1 MRTRTAS
8 QPGTPP
14 AAIHTAG
21 AFIVQPADVNGHSL
35 QQEGGALS
43 DRLIPSL
50 GELVEELLMAVNG
63 TGRTGGP
70 ELWLERKGVT
80 QGFILTPRRGGRVG
94 SRTSPVLSGDE
105 MIRPW
110 FPTSPVLIAC
120 LKTKFLYPL

>member
-1 MRTRTAS
+1 MIVVMTDISQKEGLGIGGESRLLEGRRGRGCPPGIEMRTRTAS

-14 AAIHTAG
+14 AAIDATG

-63 TGRTGGP
+63 TGRTCRP
-70 ELWLERKGVT
+70 EFWLERNGVS
-80 QGFILTPRRGGRVG
+80 QGLILTLRSGGR
-94 SRTSPVLSGDE
+94 
-105 MIRPW
+105 M
-110 FPTSPVLIAC
+110 
-120 LKTKFLYPL
+120 